1 MKEEKKSKIRWI
13 IDLIIAILSAIGG
26 AITASVCG

>member
-1 MKEEKKSKIRWI
+1 MKDEKKSKIRWI

-26 AITASVCG
+26 AVGVSLI